1 MRLVTLSECYYI
13 TLDGR
18 DIIRRMPDGQWYR
31 VDAETGLATLCL
43 SKGEAARQIAR
54 LRLDLGA
61 CG

>member
-31 VDAETGLATLCL
+31 IDVETGLAVACP

-54 LRLDLGA
+54 LRLDQGA